1 MKAVVQRV
9 SHAHVDI
16 DGVTVGAI
24 EKGFLVLLGVWSG
37 DSEED
42 CRQLAEKVGN
52 LRVFEDENGKLNKAL
67 ADVQGAVLVVPNFT
81 IAGDCRKGNRP
92 SFIKAERPERAVP
105 LVELFKQTLAERGIP
120 VQSGVFGADMQVSLV
135 NDGPITLIVEK
146 GDNSF

>member
-1 MKAVVQRV
+1 M
-9 SHAHVDI
+9 
-16 DGVTVGAI
+16 
-24 EKGFLVLLGVWSG
+24 
-37 DSEED
+37 
-42 CRQLAEKVGN
+42 
-52 LRVFEDENGKLNKAL
+52 
-67 ADVQGAVLVVPNFT
+67 QGAVLVVPNFT

-105 LVELFKQTLAERGIP
+105 LFELFKQTLAERGIP

>member
-9 SHAHVDI
+9 SEAAVRI
-16 DGVTVGAI
+16 DGETVGAI

-42 CRQLAEKVGN
+42 CRWLADKVAQ

-67 ADVQGAVLVVPNFT
+67 ADVGGSVLVVPNFT

-92 SFIKAERPERAVP
+92 SFIRAERPERAVP
-105 LVELFKQTLAERGIP
+105 LFELFKETLKGRGLQ
-120 VQSGVFGADMQVSLV
+120 VESGVFGADMKVSLV

>member
-1 MKAVVQRV
+1 MRALIQRV
-9 SHAHVDI
+9 TSASVSTE
-16 DGVTVGAI
+16 GEKSRSI
-24 EKGFLVLLGVWSG
+24 EQGFCILLGVG
-37 DSEED
+37 PEDTEEV
-42 CRQLAEKVGN
+42 AEKLWAKILK
-52 LRVFEDENGKLNKAL
+52 LRIFEDENGKLNKAL

-105 LVELFKQTLAERGIP
+105 LFELFKQTLAERGIP

>member
-37 DSEED
+37 DSEEG

-67 ADVQGAVLVVPNFT
+67 ADVQGAGLVVPNFT

-105 LVELFKQTLAERGIP
+105 LFELFKQTLAERGIP
-120 VQSGVFGADMQVSLV
+120 VQSGVFGADMKVSLV

>member
-9 SHAHVDI
+9 ANASVTI
-16 DGVTVGAI
+16 DGATVGAI

-67 ADVQGAVLVVPNFT
+67 SEVGGAVLVVPNFT

-92 SFIKAERPERAVP
+92 ALINAERPERAIP
-105 LVELFKQTLAERGIP
+105 LFQLFKQTLKDRGIP
-120 VQSGVFGADMQVSLV
+120 VQSGVFGADMKVSLL